1 MHKHNK
7 FLILLICVSLAF
19 LVSCM
24 DGKEQTETTDPKT
37 EGVLTQSPVTE
48 APATSAFL
56 TTAPQEA
63 EKLVSYTDK
72 FYYDLMYETDEDG
85 NWDGIGGY
93 IINYESLGAVD
104 DLLLSRSQEAYNEV
118 KSALNGETEK
128 TVTEICGD
136 FLEDIRTI
144 LQNNEVEYVE
154 VELGSDRFKFLELK
168 QNTGAPVTTSTKPAV
183 TTALPLPQTRT
194 EQVTSAPVT
203 IAPVTTTEH
212 KEEPSKPSD
221 KYDEG
226 ILKDILYTADE
237 DGNWTGLGKYI
248 TNPELLGDV
257 EHKVI
262 LRSKMAYDEVNSIL
276 NGEDSERTLTDVYK
290 SFKAKVK
297 SSLLEGGIE
306 YTEIDAVGYEIIRL
320 K

>member
-7 FLILLICVSLAF
+7 FLILLICVALAF

-24 DGKEQTETTDPKT
+24 DTEKEQTETTEPQA

-48 APATSAFL
+48 APSTSALPETSAVGVFN
-56 TTAPQEA
+56 TTEAP
-63 EKLVSYTDK
+63 K
-72 FYYDLMYETDEDG
+72 
-85 NWDGIGGY
+85 
-93 IINYESLGAVD
+93 
-104 DLLLSRSQEAYNEV
+104 
-118 KSALNGETEK
+118 TE
-128 TVTEICGD
+128 
-136 FLEDIRTI
+136 
-144 LQNNEVEYVE
+144 
-154 VELGSDRFKFLELK
+154 
-168 QNTGAPVTTSTKPAV
+168 APVTTATGPVV

-212 KEEPSKPSD
+212 KEEPSDPSD

-237 DGNWTGLGKYI
+237 DGNWAGLGKYI

-257 EHKVI
+257 EQKVI

-276 NGEDSERTLTDVYK
+276 NGEENERTLTDVYN

-297 SSLLEGGIE
+297 SSLLESGIE
-306 YTEIDAVGYEIIRL
+306 FTEIDAVGYEIIKL